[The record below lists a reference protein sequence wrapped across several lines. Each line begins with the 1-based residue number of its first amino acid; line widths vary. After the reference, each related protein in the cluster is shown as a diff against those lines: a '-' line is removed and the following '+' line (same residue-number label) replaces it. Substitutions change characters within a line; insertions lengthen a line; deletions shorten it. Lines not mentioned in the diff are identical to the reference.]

1 MLKNIKNNYK
11 IKKNIRKN
19 KEEKQ
24 MTPIINLSD
33 PYAILVTVVL
43 FVLVLWLARET
54 KKSSIVGTM
63 LVVFLVIIVGHSI
76 EYITTQDPTG
86 EIIGIISRSIGM
98 DFVFIFLS
106 FITYLWID
114 DIESKEKKKK
124 SLDNSLDWF
133 WKKV

>member
-1 MLKNIKNNYK
+1 
-11 IKKNIRKN
+11 
-19 KEEKQ
+19 

-33 PYAILVTVVL
+33 PYTILITLVL

-63 LVVFLVIIVGHSI
+63 LVVFLAIIVGHSI
-76 EYITTQDPTG
+76 EYVITQDPTG
-86 EIIGIISRSIGM
+86 EIIEIISKSIAM
-98 DFVFIFLS
+98 DFIFIFLS
-106 FITYLWID
+106 FITYLLID

>member
-1 MLKNIKNNYK
+1 
-11 IKKNIRKN
+11 
-19 KEEKQ
+19 

-33 PYAILVTVVL
+33 PYAILITLVL

-63 LVVFLVIIVGHSI
+63 LVVFLAIIVGHSI
-76 EYITTQDPTG
+76 EYVITQDPTG
-86 EIIGIISRSIGM
+86 EIVEIISKSIAM
-98 DFVFIFLS
+98 DFIFIFLS

>member
-63 LVVFLVIIVGHSI
+63 LVVFLAIIVGHSI
-76 EYITTQDPTG
+76 EYVITQDPTG

>member
-33 PYAILVTVVL
+33 PYAILITLVL

-63 LVVFLVIIVGHSI
+63 LVVFLAIIVGHSI
-76 EYITTQDPTG
+76 EYVITQDPTG

>member
-1 MLKNIKNNYK
+1 
-11 IKKNIRKN
+11 
-19 KEEKQ
+19 

-114 DIESKEKKKK
+114 DIEAKEKKKK
-124 SLDNSLDWF
+124 SIDNSLDWF

>member
-98 DFVFIFLS
+98 YFVFIFLS

>member
-86 EIIGIISRSIGM
+86 EIIGIISRSIGR

>member
-11 IKKNIRKN
+11 IKKNIRKK

>member
-33 PYAILVTVVL
+33 PYAILITLVL

-54 KKSSIVGTM
+54 KKSSIEGTM
-63 LVVFLVIIVGHSI
+63 LVVFLAIIVGHSI
-76 EYITTQDPTG
+76 EYVITQDPTG